1 MTKDY
6 AEMTMSELVVEY
18 NKRSGKEPI
27 SKFRDK
33 ATALKR
39 LAETGSA
46 KNAKSAA
53 ADAKPAKGP
62 SSTG

>member
-1 MTKDY
+1 MTKNY

-39 LAETGSA
+39 LARPQRQERQAGGRCEA
-46 KNAKSAA
+46 R
-53 ADAKPAKGP
+53 KGP
-62 SSTG
+62 SLTS